1 MSVAAS
7 TTTET
12 KGSSEPMGLWAASLI
27 GAVYVLAS
35 LAVVLFAVPQIWQST
50 IGSVL
55 TPAIGEGFSDG
66 IRVFVQLA
74 VFIGLVVFG
83 MKLAGDH
90 PPRGLRGGVFLAIA
104 SILVAFFLIKGV
116 VSTAERMSTR
126 LEPGQFISLLF
137 YLICLFLFWK
147 FLRSDRMQRWSVNL
161 EAAGWFDTKSYK
173 RNQGLRVR
181 RLTILGLFLVFGSG
195 IYTMVH
201 NNIITS
207 KDWIATIPFTNATLT
222 LIPNIKWTIPLILVG
237 LTIWLAWR
245 LVNYPTFADFLIA
258 TEAEINKVSWT
269 PRAKLIRDTIV
280 VLITV
285 LIITLF
291 LFIVDIFWGFLL
303 SRSWIGVLPSD
314 EEQSRRTTQ
323 QVDPNEW

>member
-12 KGSSEPMGLWAASLI
+12 KGSSEPMGLWAASMI

-35 LAVVLFAVPQIWQST
+35 LAVVLFAVPQLWKST

-55 TPAIGEGFSDG
+55 TPAIGELFSDA

-74 VFIGLVVFG
+74 ALVGLVVFG

-90 PPRGLRGGVFLAIA
+90 PPRGLRGGVFLAIS
-104 SILVAFFLIKGV
+104 SILVAFFLIKGF
-116 VSTAERMSTR
+116 VSTLERMSTR
-126 LEPGQFISLLF
+126 LEVGQFVSVLF
-137 YLICLFLFWK
+137 YSFCLFLFWK

-195 IYTMVH
+195 IYTMIH
-201 NNIITS
+201 NHIITND
-207 KDWIATIPFTNATLT
+207 DWIATIPFTNSTVT
-222 LIPNIKWTIPLILVG
+222 LIPKIKWTIPLILVG

-245 LVNYPTFADFLIA
+245 LVNYPVFADFLIA

-280 VLITV
+280 VLVTV
-285 LIITLF
+285 FIITLF
-291 LFIVDIFWGFLL
+291 LFIVDIFWAKLL
-303 SRSWIGVLPSD
+303 SRSWIGVLPSS
-314 EEQSRRTTQ
+314 EEMERRTTQ
-323 QVDPNEW
+323 RVDPNEW